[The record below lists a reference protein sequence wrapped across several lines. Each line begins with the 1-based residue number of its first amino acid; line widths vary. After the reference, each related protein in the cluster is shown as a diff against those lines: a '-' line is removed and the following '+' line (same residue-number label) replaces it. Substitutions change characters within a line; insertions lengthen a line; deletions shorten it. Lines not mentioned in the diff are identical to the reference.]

1 VRFRQHQD
9 QARAATQRLL
19 LLFLLTVLLTVL
31 AVNGVLALLW
41 SLQTGNLLA
50 YPRWFFE
57 TNSVLCAAFILGGSW
72 IETVQLRRG
81 GAHVAQMVGAR
92 ELLVPQGAHEQRLRN
107 VVQEM
112 AIASG
117 LKAPRIFV
125 LDRDDGINAFAAGWE
140 QNDSVVAVT
149 RGALVRLNRDEL
161 QGVVAHE
168 FSHILHGDARLNM
181 RLIGHVWGLQLLYLL
196 GRDLFDA
203 TDAHGRRTA
212 FVLMGLGLM
221 AVGSIG
227 WLAGRLLKAAVSRQ
241 REFLADAAAVQ
252 FTRQPQGIGGA
263 LRKIA
268 GQVANGPAALRS
280 SRAEVISH
288 MLLWSGIFGG
298 AGVLATHPPLQER
311 IRRIFGRP
319 MAPLP
324 STAQAAEELAVPV
337 NADDGMLAFEGH
349 GAGVGDPAD
358 MAAMVP
364 GLVVQ
369 RSPGTGVPAGGA
381 SGHLAQGEGTADTPT
396 DPVASTTEPG
406 PEHVRHAPWLD
417 DLLAI
422 PWPHDL
428 VPATLAFLVP
438 APDGPEYRAWCAL
451 FARPRSGRPDH
462 VLRQAWAL
470 PPPARQGAFE
480 RLLTRCSS
488 LPMSERAALRRQAHR
503 IVRADGRLV
512 FTEIWHGLLLE
523 HVLELRHESVL
534 RETHSLSLQDCMP
547 SIACLTDLMAAQAL
561 GGLGTTSQ
569 RQETWRAEVG
579 AALQLGTLPPAAGPL
594 DWPAIAGA
602 VHRLARLSWMLRPQP
617 MKAWCA
623 LALQGSSPAPQ
634 PLVDALRTVCILI
647 DTPMPPRLQASYP
660 EHAKCR

>member
-1 VRFRQHQD
+1 MRFRQHQD
-9 QARAATQRLL
+9 QARAATRRLL

-41 SLQTGNLLA
+41 SLQTGTLLA

-92 ELLVPQGAHEQRLRN
+92 ELLVPQDGHEQRLRN
-107 VVQEM
+107 VVHEI

-117 LKAPRIFV
+117 LRAPRIFV
-125 LDRDDGINAFAAGWE
+125 LDRDDAINAFAAGWE
-140 QNDSVVAVT
+140 QNDSVVALT
-149 RGALVRLNRDEL
+149 RGAMERLSRDEL

-203 TDAHGRRTA
+203 TDARGRRTA

-268 GQVANGPAALRS
+268 GQNAAGSVALRNT
-280 SRAEVISH
+280 RAEVISH
-288 MLLWSGIFGG
+288 MLLWSGIFAG
-298 AGVLATHPPLQER
+298 AGVLATHPPLGER
-311 IRRIFGRP
+311 IRRIYGRP

-324 STAQAAEELAVPV
+324 STAQAAAATPTSAAPGA
-337 NADDGMLAFEGH
+337 NDMGMAFVSAEA
-349 GAGVGDPAD
+349 GAGGDQAPLAD
-358 MAAMVP
+358 GACDA
-364 GLVVQ
+364 L
-369 RSPGTGVPAGGA
+369 AG
-381 SGHLAQGEGTADTPT
+381 STA
-396 DPVASTTEPG
+396 EPG
-406 PEHVRHAPWLD
+406 VSAGALPNPSSAQPEPAQQTPWLD
-417 DLLAI
+417 DMLSIA
-422 PWPHDL
+422 WPYDL

-438 APDGPEYRAWCAL
+438 AADGPEYQAWCAL
-451 FARPRSGRPDH
+451 FAQPGLRRPDH

-470 PPPARQGAFE
+470 PVSERQAAFE
-480 RLLTRCSS
+480 RLLTRCAS
-488 LPMSERAALRRQAHR
+488 LPLPERAQLRRQAHR

-512 FTEIWHGLLLE
+512 FAEIWHWLLLE

-534 RETHSLSLQDCMP
+534 RETHYLSLQDCVA
-547 SIACLTDLMAAQAL
+547 SIVCLTDLLAAQRFAGQADL
-561 GGLGTTSQ
+561 PT
-569 RQETWRAEVG
+569 RQQTWRADIG
-579 AALQLGTLPPAAGPL
+579 AALQLGQLPAPSGPPAL
-594 DWPAIAGA
+594 PAIAAA
-602 VHRLARLSWMLRPQP
+602 VRQLARLSWMVRPQLI
-617 MKAWCA
+617 KAWCA
-623 LALQGSSPAPQ
+623 LAWHGPAQPPQ
-634 PLVDALRTVCILI
+634 AIVDALRTLCILI
-647 DTPMPPRLQASYP
+647 DTPMPAYNTRNTPSANGRLTMPSKVDSVTSA
-660 EHAKCR
+660 AV

>member
-1 VRFRQHQD
+1 MRFRQHQD
-9 QARAATQRLL
+9 QARAATRRLL

-41 SLQTGNLLA
+41 SLQTGNLLG

-81 GAHVAQMVGAR
+81 GAHVAQLVGAR
-92 ELLVPQGAHEQRLRN
+92 ELLVPRDEHEQRLRN
-107 VVQEM
+107 VVHEM

-117 LKAPRIFV
+117 LKAPRMFV

-149 RGALVRLNRDEL
+149 RGALERLDRDEL

-196 GRDLFDA
+196 GRDLFGA
-203 TDAHGRRTA
+203 TDARGRRTA
-212 FVLMGLGLM
+212 FVLLGLGLM

-268 GQVANGPAALRS
+268 GQGGDGSVALRS
-280 SRAEVISH
+280 ARAEVISH
-288 MLLWSGIFGG
+288 MLLWSGIFAG
-298 AGVLATHPPLQER
+298 AGFLATHPPLAER
-311 IRRIFGRP
+311 IRRIYGRP
-319 MAPLP
+319 MAPLA
-324 STAQAAEELAVPV
+324 STVQAAARPAAASADSMAMAFDSADAGADRASMVGVAPDPLAR
-337 NADDGMLAFEGH
+337 LAT
-349 GAGVGDPAD
+349 A
-358 MAAMVP
+358 
-364 GLVVQ
+364 
-369 RSPGTGVPAGGA
+369 TGVSTGDLLDLWPDPTSPEPAQPQQ
-381 SGHLAQGEGTADTPT
+381 S
-396 DPVASTTEPG
+396 
-406 PEHVRHAPWLD
+406 PWLD
-417 DLLAI
+417 AMLAI
-422 PWPHDL
+422 AWPHEL

-438 APDGPEYRAWCAL
+438 TSDGPEYQTWHAL
-451 FARPRSGRPDH
+451 FAQPGSRRSDH

-470 PPPARQGAFE
+470 PASARQGAFE
-480 RLLTRCSS
+480 RLLTRCAS
-488 LPMSERAALRRQAHR
+488 LPLPERAELRRQAHR
-503 IVRADGRLV
+503 ILRADGRLV
-512 FTEIWHGLLLE
+512 FTEIWHALLLE

-534 RETHSLSLQDCMP
+534 RETHCLSLQDCVG
-547 SIACLTDLMAAQAL
+547 SIAYLTDLLAAHRFAGQADL
-561 GGLGTTSQ
+561 PA
-569 RQETWRAEVG
+569 RQDTWRADIG
-579 AALQLGTLPPAAGPL
+579 AALQFGPL
-594 DWPAIAGA
+594 PATPASPALSAVAGA
-602 VHRLARLSWMLRPQP
+602 VRQLARLSWMVRPQL

-623 LALQGSSPAPQ
+623 LALQQPARAPQ
-634 PLVDALRTVCILI
+634 TLIDALRTLCILI
-647 DTPMPPRLQASYP
+647 DTPMPPLLQSSYS
-660 EHAKCR
+660 EHSGTLG